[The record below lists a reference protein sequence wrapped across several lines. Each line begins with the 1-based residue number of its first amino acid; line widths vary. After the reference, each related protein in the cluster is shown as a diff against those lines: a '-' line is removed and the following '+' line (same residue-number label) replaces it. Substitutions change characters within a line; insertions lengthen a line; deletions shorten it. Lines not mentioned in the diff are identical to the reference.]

1 MCWDR
6 KLLEHAQGRTALLTG
21 SARGIGAETASLL
34 NKHGCNVIITDL
46 PSTVSHAQELILSM
60 RFPERAIFVPASV
73 TDWEQLLNSFKQGIR
88 AFGRIDIVVANA
100 GIMESRA
107 VLEVETDVS
116 GEPIAS
122 REGFSVLDVNLKG
135 TLNTLQ
141 LGFHFLRQN
150 SLSEHDSHCGSI
162 VLITSTSGYFGFSGN
177 AAYVASK
184 HGILGLFRASQPLAE
199 KTRIRVNAIAP
210 SFTPT
215 RITAGFGDRFEKA
228 GVASNTT
235 EQAAE
240 AIAFAAL
247 DPSCSGQV
255 LSNWL
260 GQDLLDALSGFRA
273 IVENMGGYPLPPAA
287 SQT

>member
-1 MCWDR
+1 MHQMCWDR

-135 TLNTLQ
+135 TLNSKSTVITL
-141 LGFHFLRQN
+141 
-150 SLSEHDSHCGSI
+150 
-162 VLITSTSGYFGFSGN
+162 
-177 AAYVASK
+177 
-184 HGILGLFRASQPLAE
+184 
-199 KTRIRVNAIAP
+199 P
-210 SFTPT
+210 S
-215 RITAGFGDRFEKA
+215 
-228 GVASNTT
+228 VH
-235 EQAAE
+235 
-240 AIAFAAL
+240 
-247 DPSCSGQV
+247 
-255 LSNWL
+255 
-260 GQDLLDALSGFRA
+260 
-273 IVENMGGYPLPPAA
+273 
-287 SQT
+287 